1 MFRARASSEHEK
13 MKTFDIC
20 DNEGRLKSFQ
30 ISSWMG
36 RRRASKV
43 IGNIPGANVTRVTSR
58 FSWNFI
64 VPNRD
69 DVVCEFEFG
78 GIKFEVFE
86 AWGDS
91 SRYWIGPMDNEFHP
105 QCLSG
110 KLCLKA
116 LDKSWDR
123 SLNKHSGASFRRDLV
138 FLAQKDE
145 SNQTHLSGRTLRLKL

>member
-1 MFRARASSEHEK
+1 MR
-13 MKTFDIC
+13 TFDIC

-105 QCLSG
+105 QTEVI
-110 KLCLKA
+110 KQAFAKF
-116 LDKSWDR
+116 SWW
-123 SLNKHSGASFRRDLV
+123 K
-138 FLAQKDE
+138 
-145 SNQTHLSGRTLRLKL
+145 TLL